1 VEFVVDVDDD
11 LPQSTPESGKNGSC
25 YWSVRVR
32 LPEAGF
38 DRSYEI
44 PVFKTDSRAESRLR
58 PTGMIDDDP
67 DRTVGDLPAGLA
79 AVEQT
84 AEGFTVDYPP
94 GRSGGVGNFIT
105 LFGMIFFGVAVFLGY
120 QFVAEISVE
129 EGRRVSLFSA
139 AMLGMMTTVFGL
151 VSCGIMAAGWFVKT
165 NRLRVIVD
173 RERLM
178 AERQAFGRRFRKLT
192 ARADISGFDKKVTMQ
207 SGQGAQAEIYYS
219 ILARKT
225 DGQTLT
231 VGDHIHGQEDADV
244 LLALF
249 RRHFTVEAGSER
261 QVSADRRPVPPQI
274 RRMVAGVKAFSVLIF
289 ITMMAAFF
297 LDFSA

>member
-1 VEFVVDVDDD
+1 
-11 LPQSTPESGKNGSC
+11 
-25 YWSVRVR
+25 
-32 LPEAGF
+32 
-38 DRSYEI
+38 
-44 PVFKTDSRAESRLR
+44 
-58 PTGMIDDDP
+58 
-67 DRTVGDLPAGLA
+67 
-79 AVEQT
+79 
-84 AEGFTVDYPP
+84 
-94 GRSGGVGNFIT
+94 
-105 LFGMIFFGVAVFLGY
+105 MIFFGVAVFLGY

-244 LLALF
+244 LLDFF
-249 RRHFTVEAGSER
+249 RRHVAVEAGPER
-261 QVSADRRPVPPQI
+261 QASAGRQSVPPQV

-289 ITMMAAFF
+289 ITMMAALF